1 MRRKHAK
8 ELKKIKK
15 FFDWFWEKIKINYYK
30 PLRTKGAF
38 NDDYIEYESKGDKD
52 KNLSPENY
60 LDIIRPFLRD
70 MINNHRTHGEWKTQL
85 TMQITFI
92 SSLRTGEYRIMHS
105 RSDNAEIM
113 SGIETDDIINELF
126 ESFLRRYH
134 EKLEIRMKEKSK
146 FVFESVDLLYYS
158 LHKISL
164 NEGGSYR
171 DSPSSI
177 KQKRATINPESKDNK
192 CFRDA
197 TVASLNH
204 EKIRNQPEKISN
216 LEPFFL
222 SI

>member
-1 MRRKHAK
+1 MRRNHAK

-15 FFDWFWEKIKINYYK
+15 FFEWFWEKIKINYYK

-92 SSLRTGEYRIMHS
+92 SSLGTGEFRIMHS
-105 RSDNAEIM
+105 KSDNAKIM

-134 EKLEIRMKEKSK
+134 EKLETRMKEKSK

-171 DSPSSI
+171 DSPSWI

-216 LEPFFL
+216 LEPFFW